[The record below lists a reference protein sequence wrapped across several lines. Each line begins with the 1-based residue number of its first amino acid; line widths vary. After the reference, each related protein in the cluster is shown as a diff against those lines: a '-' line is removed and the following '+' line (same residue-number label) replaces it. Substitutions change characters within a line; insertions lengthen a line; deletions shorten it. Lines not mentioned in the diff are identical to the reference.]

1 MRKIFSAIT
10 AAALTAVTLC
20 ASVPA
25 VTQAENPIV
34 QTSFTPDPAP
44 VVFGDELYVFT
55 GCDREGNNDFYYMT
69 GWQCFSTKDMKN
81 WTDHGRILED
91 TSFSWCNANDA
102 WASQCIERNGKYYFY
117 FTTTNKGGGGRAIG
131 VAVADSPEGPY
142 SDPNG
147 KPLCGPN
154 WDYID
159 PTVIIDDDGQAW
171 LMFGNPKC
179 YYVKLKEDMVT
190 LDGPIQQFDM
200 NAQQFGS
207 SNKGTTYGEGPW
219 IYKHNNLYYL
229 VWASFVDGFGGE
241 SQCYATGPSVT
252 GPWTYRGVLQ
262 QGSNCFT
269 THGGIIDY
277 KDHSYFFYHKSGI
290 PGGGSYNRS
299 ASCEEFTYN
308 ADGTIPVMK
317 LTTTGPDQLEPLNP
331 FERVEAETICW
342 SEGIKTE
349 KDSSN
354 SVNIGSI
361 KKGAYIKVAGVDF
374 GEGADKFTACVASA
388 ENGGNIELHLD
399 SKTGPIVGN
408 LKVGGTGGWQNWEEV
423 SCDVAG
429 ADGEHDLY
437 LVFNGGDGYLMNVDW
452 WKFDG
457 AGSSSTDTDQTY
469 IFKNTFEGKL
479 DGCSDR
485 GGATVALST
494 DEAYEGDSS
503 VYCSDRS
510 ASWKG
515 VGKNLN
521 YKFKAGENYSFSAI
535 VKYKE
540 GAPTTKF
547 HLTLQYTGSDGETHY
562 DKIDTKDVAKGE
574 WAQLANTSY
583 KIPEGAKS
591 LLIYVETEGDSD
603 DDTPATN
610 FYVDNFFAAV
620 DGTVIAGPETVVTPP
635 TTEPPVQDLK
645 EILNSKVTIWGDAN
659 ADGDVD
665 MGDVVLIMQSL
676 ANPDKYKLTE
686 PGIYNADVSEA
697 GGGITA
703 NDALSIQ
710 KYLLTMLTQ
719 LPESYSDNIK
729 TVTAPATTTT
739 TKVTTTTTTSTTT
752 TTTASIASHL
762 SMKDFTA
769 KVQANIVEKEPDS
782 ANQSKNGVTYGEI
795 QKKTYYS
802 NTCKRNKK
810 YNVLLPPNYDP
821 NKKYP
826 VMYIL
831 HGYYENPDRML
842 TTGNAEMHT
851 REMLGN
857 AIAEGAAKE
866 MICVFPDVYSSATQ
880 DAVTGM
886 DDNNNR
892 AYDNF
897 INQLKNDLMPEIEK
911 NYSVL
916 TGKDNTAITG
926 FSMGGRESLL
936 IGMQMSDKIGYIGAI
951 CPAPG
956 VTGSF
961 KWDSSNEP
969 YFLMITAGSND
980 QTVGDNPRSYHNS
993 FEKNGVPH
1001 IWHYVNGGYHGD
1013 NCIRAHLYNFFR
1025 IAFQN

>member
-1 MRKIFSAIT
+1 MKKIISAVAT
-10 AAALTAVTLC
+10 ALLSTVALC
-20 ASVPA
+20 AAVPA
-25 VTQAENPIV
+25 VTHAENPIV

-44 VVFGDELYVFT
+44 VVFDDELWVFT

-69 GWQCFSTKDMKN
+69 GWQAFSTKDMKN

-91 TSFSWCNANDA
+91 TSFSWCNKNDA

-117 FTTTNKGGGGRAIG
+117 FTTTNKTGGGRAIG

-142 SDPNG
+142 KDPNG

-190 LDGPIQQFDM
+190 LDGQIKQFDM
-200 NAQQFGS
+200 TSQQFGPAS
-207 SNKGTTYGEGPW
+207 GQHSTSYGEGPW
-219 IYKHNNLYYL
+219 ICKHNNLYYL
-229 VWASFVDGFGGE
+229 IWASFVDGFGGE
-241 SQCYATGPSVT
+241 SQCYATSNSVT
-252 GPWTYRGVLQ
+252 GPWKYGGVIQ
-262 QGSNCFT
+262 QGSNSFT

-277 KDHSYFFYHKSGI
+277 KDHSYFFYHKNGL
-290 PGGGSYNRS
+290 PGGGSFNRS
-299 ASCEEFTYN
+299 ASCEEFTFN
-308 ADGTIPVMK
+308 ADGSIPVMK
-317 LTTTGPDQLEPLNP
+317 LTSKGPDQLEPLNP

-349 KDSSN
+349 KDESN
-354 SVNIGSI
+354 SVCIGSI
-361 KKGAYIKVAGVDF
+361 KKGSYIKVAGVDF
-374 GEGADKFTACVASA
+374 GDGADKFTASVASA
-388 ENGGNIELHLD
+388 ESGGNIELHLD

-408 LKVGGTGGWQNWEEV
+408 LKTGGTGGWHNWEEV
-423 SCDVAG
+423 SCDVSG
-429 ADGEHDLY
+429 ASGEHDLY

-457 AGSSSTDTDQTY
+457 AGSTSSEVDQTY
-469 IFKNTFEGKL
+469 LFKGEFEGKL
-479 DGCSDR
+479 DGFSDR
-485 GGATVALST
+485 GGATVTASK
-494 DEAYEGDSS
+494 DEAYEGDGSA
-503 VYCSDRS
+503 YCSDRS

-515 VGKNLN
+515 IGRSLN
-521 YKFKAGENYSFSAI
+521 YKFKAGESYSFSAI
-535 VKYKE
+535 VKYTE
-540 GAPTTKF
+540 GAPSTTF
-547 HLTLQYTGSDGETHY
+547 HLTLQYTDSNGDTQY
-562 DKIDTKDVAKGE
+562 DKIDTQDVIKGE
-574 WAQLANTSY
+574 WTQLANTSY

-591 LLIYVETEGDSD
+591 PLIYIETENDSD

-610 FYVDNFFAAV
+610 FYVDNFYAAV
-620 DGTVIAGPETVVTPP
+620 DGTQIDGPKGVKVIP
-635 TTEPPVQDLK
+635 
-645 EILNSKVTIWGDAN
+645 GDIN
-659 ADGDVD
+659 GDERID
-665 MGDVVLIMQSL
+665 TFDVVLARKGAINGLTGASL
-676 ANPDKYKLTE
+676 KA
-686 PGIYNADVSEA
+686 ADVNGDGKVTVADLVQLSEYVL
-697 GGGITA
+697 GKRK
-703 NDALSIQ
+703 SF
-710 KYLLTMLTQ
+710 
-719 LPESYSDNIK
+719 
-729 TVTAPATTTT
+729 
-739 TKVTTTTTTSTTT
+739 TKETPVTTTTTTQSQQPTVTQ
-752 TTTASIASHL
+752 AVVDHL

-769 KVQANIVEKEPDS
+769 KVSSTIAEKDPSS
-782 ANQSKNGVTYGEI
+782 ATQSKNGVTYGQI
-795 QKKTYYS
+795 QNKTYYS

-810 YNVLLPPNYDP
+810 YNVLLPPNYTTS
-821 NKKYP
+821 KKYP

-842 TTGNAEMHT
+842 TKGNADMHT

-936 IGMQMSDKIGYIGAI
+936 IGMQMSDQIGYIGAI

-961 KWDSSNEP
+961 NFSSDKQP
-969 YFLMITAGSND
+969 YFLMITGGSND
-980 QTVGDNPRSYHNS
+980 TVVYDNPKTYHEN
-993 FEKNGVPH
+993 FQKNGVPH
-1001 IWHYVNGGYHGD
+1001 VWHYVNGGYHGD
-1013 NCIRAHLYNFFR
+1013 NSINAHLYNFFR

>member
-1 MRKIFSAIT
+1 MKKLFSAMAIAALSAVSLC
-10 AAALTAVTLC
+10 AAA
-20 ASVPA
+20 PA
-25 VTQAENPIV
+25 ATHAENPIV

-44 VVFGDELYVFT
+44 VVFDDELYIFT

-131 VAVADSPEGPY
+131 VGVADSPEGPY
-142 SDPNG
+142 KDVLG

-159 PTVIIDDDGQAW
+159 PTVIVDDDGQAW

-190 LDGPIQQFDM
+190 LDGQIQSFNLSLKSDT
-200 NAQQFGS
+200 
-207 SNKGTTYGEGPW
+207 KYTEGPW
-219 IYKHNNLYYL
+219 IYKHDKLYYL
-229 VWASFVDGFGGE
+229 VFASMVDGFGGE
-241 SQCYATGPSVT
+241 SISYCTGPTVT
-252 GPWTYRGVLQ
+252 GPWTHQGTIHG
-262 QGSNCFT
+262 GSNCFT

-277 KDHSYFFYHKSGI
+277 KGHSYSFYHMSGI
-290 PGGGSYNRS
+290 PGGSSFNRS
-299 ASCEEFTYN
+299 AACEEFTYN
-308 ADGTIPVMK
+308 SDGTIPTLK
-317 LTTTGPDQLEPLNP
+317 STKNGPDQIEPLNP
-331 FERVEAETICW
+331 FDRVEAETICW

-349 KDSSN
+349 KDESN
-354 SVNIGSI
+354 SVCIGSI
-361 KKGAYIKVAGVDF
+361 KKGSYIKVAGVDF
-374 GEGADKFTACVASA
+374 GEGADKFTASVASA
-388 ENGGNIELHLD
+388 ESGGNIELHLD

-408 LKVGGTGGWQNWEEV
+408 LKVGGTGGWHNWEEV
-423 SCDVAG
+423 SCDVTG

-452 WKFDG
+452 WKFEG
-457 AGSSSTDTDQTY
+457 SGSSASQTDQTY
-469 IFKNTFEGKL
+469 IFKSTFEGKL
-479 DGCSDR
+479 DGFSDR
-485 GGATVALST
+485 GGATVAVSN

-503 VYCSDRS
+503 VYCTDRS

-515 VGKNLN
+515 VGRSLN

-535 VKYKE
+535 VKYNE
-540 GAPTTKF
+540 GAPSTTF
-547 HLTLQYTGSDGETHY
+547 HLTLQYDGTDGEAHY
-562 DKIDTKDVAKGE
+562 DKIDTKDVVKGE
-574 WAQLANTSY
+574 WTQLANTSFQ
-583 KIPEGAKS
+583 IPAGAKNP
-591 LLIYVETEGDSD
+591 LIYVETEGDSD

-610 FYVDNFFAAV
+610 FYVDNFYAAV
-620 DGTVIAGPETVVTPP
+620 DGTVIEGPKATEVPP
-635 TTEPPVQDLK
+635 TTTTPPPAQDLK
-645 EILNSKVTIWGDAN
+645 DILNAQVTKWGDAN
-659 ADGDVD
+659 GDNEVD
-665 MGDVVLIMQSL
+665 MSDVVIIMQSL
-676 ANPDKYKLTE
+676 ANPDKYKLSE
-686 PGIYNADVSEA
+686 PGIFNADVSEA
-697 GGGITA
+697 GGGITS
-703 NDALSIQ
+703 NDALAIQ
-710 KYLLTMLTQ
+710 KFLLGTNAK
-719 LPESYSDNIK
+719 LPESYSDDIK
-729 TVTAPATTTT
+729 TVTAPVTTTT
-739 TKVTTTTTTSTTT
+739 TTTTVTTVATTTSTTT
-752 TTTASIASHL
+752 TTKAAEHL

-769 KVQANIVEKEPDS
+769 KVASNIAETEPNS
-782 ANQSKNGVTYGEI
+782 ANQQKNGVTYGQI
-795 QKKTYYS
+795 QNKTYYS

-842 TTGNAEMHT
+842 TKGNAEMHT

-936 IGMQMSDKIGYIGAI
+936 IGMQMSDQIGYIGAI

-956 VTGSF
+956 VSGSF

-980 QTVGDNPRSYHNS
+980 QTVGDNPRSYHNN

-1001 IWHYVNGGYHGD
+1001 VWHYVNGGYHGD

>member
-1 MRKIFSAIT
+1 MKKILSAI
-10 AAALTAVTLC
+10 AIAALSAASLC
-20 ASVPA
+20 TSAPA
-25 VTQAENPIV
+25 VTYAENPIV

-55 GCDREGNNDFYYMT
+55 GCDRQGNNDFYYMT

-131 VAVADSPEGPY
+131 VGVADSPEGPY
-142 SDPNG
+142 KDVLG

-190 LDGPIQQFDM
+190 LDGQIQSF
-200 NAQQFGS
+200 NLS
-207 SNKGTTYGEGPW
+207 LKSGTKYTEGPW
-219 IYKHNNLYYL
+219 IYKHDNLYYL
-229 VWASFVDGFGGE
+229 VFASMVDGFGGE
-241 SQCYATGPSVT
+241 SISYCTGPTVT
-252 GPWTYRGVLQ
+252 GPWTHRGTIHE
-262 QGSNCFT
+262 GSNCFT

-277 KDHSYFFYHKSGI
+277 KGHSYSFYHMSGI
-290 PGGGSYNRS
+290 PGGSSFNRS
-299 ASCEEFTYN
+299 AACEEFKFN
-308 ADGTIPVMK
+308 SDGTIPVLK
-317 LTTTGPDQLEPLNP
+317 STKNGPDQIEALNP

-349 KDSSN
+349 KDENN
-354 SVNIGSI
+354 SVCIGSI
-361 KKGAYIKVAGVDF
+361 KKGSYIKVAGVDF

-388 ENGGNIELHLD
+388 ESGGNIELHID
-399 SKTGPIVGN
+399 SKTGPVVGN
-408 LKVGGTGGWQNWEEV
+408 LKVGGTGGWHDWEEV

-452 WKFDG
+452 WKFEG
-457 AGSSSTDTDQTY
+457 AGSGSSEADQTY
-469 IFKNTFEGKL
+469 IFKSTFEGKL

-485 GGATVALST
+485 GGATVTVSK
-494 DEAYEGDSS
+494 DEAYEGESS
-503 VYCSDRS
+503 VYCTDRS

-515 VGKNLN
+515 VGKSLN
-521 YKFKAGENYSFSAI
+521 YKFKAGESYSFSAI
-535 VKYKE
+535 VKYNE
-540 GAPTTKF
+540 GAPSTKF
-547 HLTLQYTGSDGETHY
+547 HLTLQYDGSDGEVHY

-574 WAQLANTSY
+574 WTQLANTSF

-591 LLIYVETEGDSD
+591 PLVYVETEGDSD

-620 DGTVIAGPETVVTPP
+620 DGTVIEGPKNVVTPP
-635 TTEPPVQDLK
+635 TTTSPAQDLK
-645 EILNSKVTIWGDAN
+645 DILNSKVTKWGDAN
-659 ADGDVD
+659 GDGDVD
-665 MGDVVLIMQSL
+665 MSDVVLIMQSL
-676 ANPDKYKLTE
+676 ANPDKYKLAGS
-686 PGIYNADVSEA
+686 GIYNADVSEA
-697 GGGITA
+697 GGGITS
-703 NDALSIQ
+703 NDALAIQ
-710 KYLLTMLTQ
+710 KYLLGINTA

-739 TKVTTTTTTSTTT
+739 TTTKITTTTT
-752 TTTASIASHL
+752 TTTAAATQAAEHL

-769 KVQANIVEKEPDS
+769 KVEPKIAEKEPDS
-782 ANQSKNGVTYGEI
+782 ANQSKNGVAYGEI
-795 QKKTYYS
+795 QKKSYYS
-802 NTCKRNKK
+802 TTCNRQKDVNI
-810 YNVLLPPNYDP
+810 LLPPNYDP

-826 VMYIL
+826 VMYIM
-831 HGYYENPDRML
+831 HGYYEGIDRML
-842 TTGNAEMHT
+842 TKGNADMHT
-851 REMLGN
+851 REMIGN
-857 AIAEGAAKE
+857 AITEGAAKE
-866 MICVFPDVYSSATQ
+866 MICVFPDVFSSPTLKSC
-880 DAVTGM
+880 TGM
-886 DDNNNR
+886 DETNNQG
-892 AYDNF
+892 YDNF
-897 INQLKNDLMPEIEK
+897 INDLTKDLMPFIEK
-911 NYSVL
+911 NYSIK

-936 IGMQMSDKIGYIGAI
+936 IGMKRPDLFGYIGAI

-961 KWDSSNEP
+961 NWSSDDQP
-969 YFLMITAGSND
+969 YFLMITGGSND
-980 QTVGDNPRSYHNS
+980 TVVYDNPKNYHNN
-993 FEKNGVPH
+993 FQKNGVPH
-1001 IWHYVNGGYHGD
+1001 VWHYVNGGYHGD

>member
-1 MRKIFSAIT
+1 MKKIISAVAT
-10 AAALTAVTLC
+10 ALLSTVALC
-20 ASVPA
+20 AAVPA
-25 VTQAENPIV
+25 VTHAENPIV

-44 VVFGDELYVFT
+44 VVFDDELWVFT

-69 GWQCFSTKDMKN
+69 GWQAFSTKDMKN

-91 TSFSWCNANDA
+91 TSFSWCNKNDA

-117 FTTTNKGGGGRAIG
+117 FTTTNKTGGGRAIG

-142 SDPNG
+142 KDPNG

-159 PTVIIDDDGQAW
+159 PTVMIDDDGQAW

-190 LDGPIQQFDM
+190 LDGQIKQFDM
-200 NAQQFGS
+200 TSQQFGPAS
-207 SNKGTTYGEGPW
+207 GQHSTSYGEGPW
-219 IYKHNNLYYL
+219 ICKHNNLYYL
-229 VWASFVDGFGGE
+229 IWASFVDGFGGE
-241 SQCYATGPSVT
+241 SQCYATSNSVT
-252 GPWTYRGVLQ
+252 GPWKYGGVIQ
-262 QGSNCFT
+262 QGSNSFT

-277 KDHSYFFYHKSGI
+277 KDHSYFFYHKNGL
-290 PGGGSYNRS
+290 PGGGSFNRS
-299 ASCEEFTYN
+299 ASCEEFTFN
-308 ADGTIPVMK
+308 ADGSIPVMK
-317 LTTTGPDQLEPLNP
+317 LTSTGPDQLEPLNP

-349 KDSSN
+349 KDESN
-354 SVNIGSI
+354 SVCIGSI
-361 KKGAYIKVAGVDF
+361 KKGSYIKVAGVDF
-374 GEGADKFTACVASA
+374 GDGADKFTASVASA
-388 ENGGNIELHLD
+388 ESGGNIELHLD

-408 LKVGGTGGWQNWEEV
+408 LKTGGTGGWHNWEEV
-423 SCDVAG
+423 SCDVSG
-429 ADGEHDLY
+429 ASGEHDLY

-457 AGSSSTDTDQTY
+457 AGSTSSEVDQTY
-469 IFKNTFEGKL
+469 LFKGEFEGKL
-479 DGCSDR
+479 DGFSDR
-485 GGATVALST
+485 GGATVTASK
-494 DEAYEGDSS
+494 DEAYEGDGSA
-503 VYCSDRS
+503 YCSDRS

-515 VGKNLN
+515 IGRSLN
-521 YKFKAGENYSFSAI
+521 YKFKAGESYSFSAI
-535 VKYKE
+535 VKYTE
-540 GAPTTKF
+540 GAPSTTF
-547 HLTLQYTGSDGETHY
+547 HLTLQYTDSNGDTQY
-562 DKIDTKDVAKGE
+562 DKIDTQDVIKGE
-574 WAQLANTSY
+574 WTQLANTSY

-591 LLIYVETEGDSD
+591 PLIYIETENDSD

-610 FYVDNFFAAV
+610 FYVDNFYAAV
-620 DGTVIAGPETVVTPP
+620 DGTQIDGPKGVKVIP
-635 TTEPPVQDLK
+635 
-645 EILNSKVTIWGDAN
+645 GDIN
-659 ADGDVD
+659 GDERID
-665 MGDVVLIMQSL
+665 TFDVVLARKGAINGLTGASL
-676 ANPDKYKLTE
+676 KA
-686 PGIYNADVSEA
+686 ADVNGDGKVTVADLVQLSEYVL
-697 GGGITA
+697 GKRK
-703 NDALSIQ
+703 SF
-710 KYLLTMLTQ
+710 
-719 LPESYSDNIK
+719 
-729 TVTAPATTTT
+729 
-739 TKVTTTTTTSTTT
+739 TKETPVTTTTTTQSQQPTVTQ
-752 TTTASIASHL
+752 AVVDHL

-769 KVQANIVEKEPDS
+769 KVSSTIAEKDPSS
-782 ANQSKNGVTYGEI
+782 ATQSKNGVTYGQI
-795 QKKTYYS
+795 QNKTYYS

-810 YNVLLPPNYDP
+810 YNVLLPPNYTTS
-821 NKKYP
+821 KKYP

-842 TTGNAEMHT
+842 TKGNADMHT

-936 IGMQMSDKIGYIGAI
+936 IGMQMSDQIGYIGAI

-961 KWDSSNEP
+961 NFSSDKQP
-969 YFLMITAGSND
+969 YFLMITGGSND
-980 QTVGDNPRSYHNS
+980 TVVYDNPKTYHEN
-993 FEKNGVPH
+993 FQKNGVPH
-1001 IWHYVNGGYHGD
+1001 VWHYVNGGYHGD
-1013 NCIRAHLYNFFR
+1013 NSINAHLYNFFR

>member
-1 MRKIFSAIT
+1 MKKIISAVAT
-10 AAALTAVTLC
+10 ALLSTVALC
-20 ASVPA
+20 AAVPA
-25 VTQAENPIV
+25 VTHAENPIV

-44 VVFGDELYVFT
+44 VVFDDELWVFT

-69 GWQCFSTKDMKN
+69 GWQAFSTKDMKN

-91 TSFSWCNANDA
+91 TSFSWCNKNDA

-117 FTTTNKGGGGRAIG
+117 FTTTNKTGGGRAIG

-142 SDPNG
+142 KDPNG

-190 LDGPIQQFDM
+190 LDGQIKQFDM
-200 NAQQFGS
+200 TSQQFGPAS
-207 SNKGTTYGEGPW
+207 GQHSTSYGEGPW
-219 IYKHNNLYYL
+219 ICKHNNLYYL
-229 VWASFVDGFGGE
+229 IWASFVDGFGGE
-241 SQCYATGPSVT
+241 SQCYATSNSVT
-252 GPWTYRGVLQ
+252 GPWKYGGVIQ
-262 QGSNCFT
+262 QGSNSFT

-277 KDHSYFFYHKSGI
+277 KDHSYFFYHKNGL
-290 PGGGSYNRS
+290 PGGGSFNRS
-299 ASCEEFTYN
+299 ASCEEFTFN
-308 ADGTIPVMK
+308 ADGSIPVMK
-317 LTTTGPDQLEPLNP
+317 LTSTGPDQLEPLNP

-349 KDSSN
+349 KDESN
-354 SVNIGSI
+354 SVCIGSI
-361 KKGAYIKVAGVDF
+361 KKGSYIKVAGVDF
-374 GEGADKFTACVASA
+374 GDGADKFTASVASA
-388 ENGGNIELHLD
+388 ESGGNIELHLD

-408 LKVGGTGGWQNWEEV
+408 LKTGGTGGWHNWEEV
-423 SCDVAG
+423 SCDVSG
-429 ADGEHDLY
+429 ASGEHDLF

-457 AGSSSTDTDQTY
+457 AGSTSSEVDQTY
-469 IFKNTFEGKL
+469 LFKGEFEGKL
-479 DGCSDR
+479 DGFSDR
-485 GGATVALST
+485 GGATVTASK
-494 DEAYEGDSS
+494 DEAYEGDGSA
-503 VYCSDRS
+503 YCSDRS

-515 VGKNLN
+515 IGRSLN
-521 YKFKAGENYSFSAI
+521 YKFKAGESYSFSAI
-535 VKYKE
+535 VKYTE
-540 GAPTTKF
+540 GAPSTTF
-547 HLTLQYTGSDGETHY
+547 HLTLQYTDSNGDTQY
-562 DKIDTKDVAKGE
+562 DKIDTQDVIKGE
-574 WAQLANTSY
+574 WTQLANTSY

-591 LLIYVETEGDSD
+591 PLIYIETENDSD

-610 FYVDNFFAAV
+610 FYVDNFYAAV
-620 DGTVIAGPETVVTPP
+620 DGTQIDGPKGVKVIP
-635 TTEPPVQDLK
+635 
-645 EILNSKVTIWGDAN
+645 GDIN
-659 ADGDVD
+659 GDERID
-665 MGDVVLIMQSL
+665 TFDVVLARKGAINGLTGASL
-676 ANPDKYKLTE
+676 KA
-686 PGIYNADVSEA
+686 ADVNGDGKITVADLVQLSEYVL
-697 GGGITA
+697 GKRK
-703 NDALSIQ
+703 SF
-710 KYLLTMLTQ
+710 
-719 LPESYSDNIK
+719 
-729 TVTAPATTTT
+729 
-739 TKVTTTTTTSTTT
+739 TKETPVTTTTTTTTQSQQPT
-752 TTTASIASHL
+752 VTQAVVDHL

-769 KVQANIVEKEPDS
+769 KVSSTIAEKDPSS
-782 ANQSKNGVTYGEI
+782 ATQSKNGVTYGQI
-795 QKKTYYS
+795 QNKTYYS

-810 YNVLLPPNYDP
+810 YNVLLPPNYTTS
-821 NKKYP
+821 KKYP

-842 TTGNAEMHT
+842 TKGNADMHT

-936 IGMQMSDKIGYIGAI
+936 IGMQMSDQIGYIGAI

-961 KWDSSNEP
+961 NFSSDKQP
-969 YFLMITAGSND
+969 YFLMITGGSND
-980 QTVGDNPRSYHNS
+980 TVVYDNPKTYHEN
-993 FEKNGVPH
+993 FQKNGVPH
-1001 IWHYVNGGYHGD
+1001 VWHYVNGGYHGD
-1013 NCIRAHLYNFFR
+1013 NSINAHLYNFFR